1 MIDTYAA
8 RPHRR
13 SRRGGWLPHGEHAL
27 SHFRATLADH
37 SRQRSC
43 KVLSPPV
50 QELCD
55 LVMNTPILRMH
66 LTEAIE
72 QAIALE
78 QTHPEVKLGYST
90 IAQLMLLIDSVM
102 TMSLPFSTSELVACP
117 INALLDWPMCVPAG
131 FPLFQFPE
139 INEKIK
145 LVLCHWSA
153 FLGSSDSRKYLNSV
167 SPTGWFSKEAASFVD
182 MSLFECSPGNPHHG
196 FASWNDF
203 FIRRFKPGVRPIA
216 APRDPAIIA
225 SACEAK
231 PFHLQENVAL
241 QDSFWLK
248 GQPYSLIDIFT
259 APRIDLAEKFAGGTV
274 YQAFLSAYNYHRW
287 HAPVAGI
294 VVDAY
299 MVPGTYYSDAPS
311 AGLDTGGPDKSQGY
325 ITAVAARAVLVIDTG
340 WSGLGLVACI
350 FVGMGEVSSCVIE
363 VCRGEQVDK
372 GQEIG
377 YFQFGGST
385 HCLIFQ
391 PVARIDFEVKP
402 PFGDDTPTVKV
413 GAHLATVGGRGRPQS

>member
-1 MIDTYAA
+1 MVEGKNV

-13 SRRGGWLPHGEHAL
+13 PRHGSWLPQSEHTL

-37 SRQRSC
+37 ASNRTS
-43 KVLSPPV
+43 KVLCPPV
-50 QELCD
+50 QELQD
-55 LVMNTPILRMH
+55 LVLNTPILRMH
-66 LTEAIE
+66 LTEAIKE
-72 QAIALE
+72 ARALE

-90 IAQLMLLIDSVM
+90 IPELMLLIDSVM

-139 INEKIK
+139 VNDKIK
-145 LVLCHWSA
+145 LVLHHWSA
-153 FLGSSDSRKYLNSV
+153 FLGSHDSRRYLNAT
-167 SPTGWFSKEAASFVD
+167 SPTGWFSREAASYVD
-182 MSLFECSPGNPHHG
+182 MSLFECDPSKAHYG
-196 FASWNDF
+196 FTSWNDF

-225 SACEAK
+225 SACESK

-259 APRIDLAEKFAGGTV
+259 APRIDLAERFAGGVV

-287 HAPVAGI
+287 HAPVGGTVI
-294 VVDAY
+294 DAY
-299 MVPGTYYSDAPS
+299 LVPGTYYSDAPS
-311 AGLDTGGPDKSQGY
+311 AGLDTGGPDKSQGF
-325 ITAVAARAVLVIDTG
+325 ITAVAARAVVVIDTG
-340 WSGLGLVACI
+340 RRGLGQVACI

-363 VCRGEQVDK
+363 VRRGDEIGK

-385 HCLIFQ
+385 YCLIFQ
-391 PVARIDFEVKP
+391 PAVRIAFDVKP
-402 PFGDDTPTVKV
+402 PFGDDTPTVKL
-413 GAHLATVGGRGRPQS
+413 GAHLATVSGVSSG

>member
-1 MIDTYAA
+1 MTDTKAV

-13 SRRGGWLPHGEHAL
+13 SRRGGWLPHSEQTL
-27 SHFRATLADH
+27 SHFRATLARH
-37 SRQRSC
+37 SSSRTS

-50 QELCD
+50 QELQD
-55 LVMNTPILRMH
+55 LVMGTPILRMH

-72 QAIALE
+72 QALALE
-78 QTHPEVKLGYST
+78 QTLPEVQLGYST
-90 IAQLMLLIDSVM
+90 IPELMLLIDSVM
-102 TMSLPFSTSELVACP
+102 TMSLPFSTSEMVACP
-117 INALLDWPMCVPAG
+117 INALLDWPMCVPSG
-131 FPLFQFPE
+131 FPFFQFPE
-139 INEKIK
+139 VNEKFK
-145 LVLCHWSA
+145 LILDHWSA
-153 FLGSSDSRKYLNSV
+153 FLGSHDSRRYLNSK
-167 SPTGWFSKEAASFVD
+167 SPDGWFSTEAAEYVD
-182 MSLFECSPGNPHHG
+182 MSLFECHPGKPHFG

-203 FIRRFKPGVRPIA
+203 FIRKLKPGARPIA
-216 APRDPAIIA
+216 APDDPAIIA

-231 PFHLQENVAL
+231 PFHLEENVSL

-248 GQPYSLIDIFT
+248 GQPYSLVDIFT
-259 APRIDLAEKFAGGTV
+259 AGRIDIAEKFAGGSV

-287 HAPVAGI
+287 HAPVTGV

-299 MVPGTYYSDAPS
+299 MIPGTYYSDVPS
-311 AGLDTGGPDKSQGY
+311 AGLDTGGPTKSQGY

-340 WSGLGLVACI
+340 LRGLGMVACI

-363 VCRGEQVDK
+363 ARRGQSVSK

-391 PVARIDFEVKP
+391 PAARINFEVMP
-402 PFGDDTPTVKV
+402 PFGDATPIVNV
-413 GAHLATVGGRGRPQS
+413 GAHLATVSFD